1 MPAKVKLQNQE
12 FEIPEELI
20 ALDPKVVAEKGEEE
34 AKKQRDSNLKRWLS
48 QVSPAATNATLNWT
62 EESKSDGS
70 KETVIRVMPQL
81 GTKGGVVIDALTR
94 NLCAIP
100 QRIHPVIALTF
111 ELKLLQLCG
120 RFTGKEALPLLLSY
134 QSRINEALEHEG
146 SDERIIGEI
155 ARKLQDAKAAP
166 SPWAPLGF

>member
-100 QRIHPVIALTF
+100 QRIHPV
-111 ELKLLQLCG
+111 
-120 RFTGKEALPLLLSY
+120 
-134 QSRINEALEHEG
+134 
-146 SDERIIGEI
+146 
-155 ARKLQDAKAAP
+155 
-166 SPWAPLGF
+166 